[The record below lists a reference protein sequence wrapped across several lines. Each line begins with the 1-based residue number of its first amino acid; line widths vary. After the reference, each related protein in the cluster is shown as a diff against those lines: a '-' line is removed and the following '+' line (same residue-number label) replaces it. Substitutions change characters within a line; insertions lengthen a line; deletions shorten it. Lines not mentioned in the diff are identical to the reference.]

1 MAQEFLAIT
10 DDTYTFTE
18 SDDEKVFY
26 FYRNDEEKLGDVG
39 RIPMDFYQAYIARK
53 MMDENILTPIFGN
66 LRFETSSDEK
76 IMRITVVDYKELP
89 EVEKDSTNNKKPP
102 ELKQP
107 GIFKRIFEKIRKQ
120 KHKD

>member
-26 FYRNDEEKLGDVG
+26 FYRNDEEKLGNVG

-66 LRFETSSDEK
+66 LRFETSSNEK
-76 IMRITVVDYKELP
+76 IIRITVVDYKELP
-89 EVEKDSTNNKKPP
+89 EVEKDSTNNQKPP

-107 GIFKRIFEKIRKQ
+107 NILGRLFHKIWK
-120 KHKD
+120 K